1 MYNLASTDY
10 VGISFWLVSAA
21 MLAATAFFFLE
32 RSSVN
37 GKWKTSLTVAG
48 LVTGIAFWHYLYMRG
63 MWIETGTSPTVYRY
77 VDWLLTVPLQVVE
90 FYLILAAVTTVRGG
104 VFFKLLISSLV
115 MLIAGYLGEAGL
127 APVLPAFV
135 IGCAAWL
142 YIIYEIFAGETS
154 ASLAEVFMDLSR
166 YLDKE
171 ATTRAQIISALVY
184 PVILFIVSL
193 AVIYALLSFV
203 LPQVVEQFISSN
215 VELPILTQT
224 LLSFS
229 DIFPYILLLMG
240 ITVGS
245 IYLIQITKFISNQLK
260 LKLSKFFLHI
270 PLFGEIILFDQTARF
285 CSSMRLM
292 TKAGLNTIDSL
303 RIAQDTFKNLYLKNE
318 VNIVVNK
325 VVSGTSISKAFAQS
339 NIFPEVFLQLIS
351 SGDMGSQVS
360 EMFEKTKDF
369 LDQEVD
375 TRRGVL
381 LTLLQPIVILTM
393 GVFVMLIVLSI
404 MLPLLQMNNLIFTI

>member
-1 MYNLASTDY
+1 MAAYKYSAFDNNENAVKGIINASDIEEAKNLLLNRGLNPLEITASKKKKSN
-10 VGISFWLVSAA
+10 VKISTKNLSIFTKQMSALLSAGTPIEKSLYLLSKQTNNHKFSQILLNINDDITEGNSLSSA
-21 MLAATAFFFLE
+21 MKKYP
-32 RSSVN
+32 SVFN
-37 GKWKTSLTVAG
+37 EIYTST
-48 LVTGIAFWHYLYMRG
+48 
-63 MWIETGTSPTVYRY
+63 
-77 VDWLLTVPLQVVE
+77 
-90 FYLILAAVTTVRGG
+90 
-104 VFFKLLISSLV
+104 
-115 MLIAGYLGEAGL
+115 
-127 APVLPAFV
+127 
-135 IGCAAWL
+135 
-142 YIIYEIFAGETS
+142 IFAGETS

-303 RIAQDTFKNLYLKNE
+303 QIAQDTFKNLYLKNE